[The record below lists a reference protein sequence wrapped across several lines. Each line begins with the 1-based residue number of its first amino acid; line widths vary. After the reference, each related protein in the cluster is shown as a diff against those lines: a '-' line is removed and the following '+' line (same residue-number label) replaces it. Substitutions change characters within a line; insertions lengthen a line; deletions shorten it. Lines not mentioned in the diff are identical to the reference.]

1 MLRDRLLKLLNMS
14 NSDNDHEA
22 LNAIRLA
29 NKMVGGNWN
38 NFFKSDTKEQP
49 KQAQPESEAEERLYK
64 IERMFKEWPVYLPYL
79 SATDMKWIENL
90 QGFFESYYTL
100 SDKQFFILENI
111 LNKCKNKHKKDQN
124 KKDK

>member
-1 MLRDRLLKLLNMS
+1 MLHDRLLKLLNMS
-14 NSDNDHEA
+14 TSDNDHEA
-22 LNAIRLA
+22 LTAIRLA

-38 NFFKSDTKEQP
+38 NFLKSDNKEQP
-49 KQAQPESEAEERLYK
+49 KQAQPESEAEQRLYK
-64 IERMFKEWPVYLPYL
+64 IECMFKEWPVYLPYL
-79 SATDMKWIENL
+79 SATDIKWIENL